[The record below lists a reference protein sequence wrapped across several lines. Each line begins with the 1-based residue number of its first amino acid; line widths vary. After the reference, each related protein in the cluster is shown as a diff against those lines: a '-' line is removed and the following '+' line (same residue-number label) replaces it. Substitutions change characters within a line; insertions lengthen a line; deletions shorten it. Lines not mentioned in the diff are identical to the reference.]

1 MAVTRPSW
9 RGPVV
14 SALTALLCFSGCGP
28 LPKGE
33 YWKGSYA
40 HLDHPRYR
48 FDVPE
53 GWREVKPADFG
64 LLAFNRRAF
73 ASLDDAARNV
83 LFKQAELQLQALDTG
98 LISERGAW
106 IQIASEA
113 GSGGWY
119 GTGTGNLFERGPL
132 RFGLTDSQ
140 KQAFWERFAANRV
153 QKAPPSDK
161 PKLTLEVID
170 VASYGLNRALRMRF
184 RSDEARGS
192 LHWTVL
198 GMYTTND
205 TVSLAHLGT
214 PENRDEGIDGFEAI
228 AASLRFD

>member
-1 MAVTRPSW
+1 MARPSW
-9 RGPVV
+9 PGSVV
-14 SALTALLCFSGCGP
+14 SVVTALLCLSGCGP
-28 LPKGE
+28 LQKGE

-53 GWREVKPADFG
+53 GWREVKAADFG
-64 LLAFNRRAF
+64 LLGFNRRAF
-73 ASLDDAARNV
+73 AGLDDAARKA
-83 LFKQAELQLQALDTG
+83 FFQQADLQIQALDTA

-106 IQIASEA
+106 IQISSQANT
-113 GSGGWY
+113 GGWY
-119 GTGTGNLFERGPL
+119 STGADNPFSRDPV
-132 RFGLTDSQ
+132 RFALTDSQ
-140 KQAFWERFAANRV
+140 KTALWERFVTQRV
-153 QKAPPSDK
+153 YNALPSDK

-170 VASYGLNRALRMRF
+170 VVNYGLNRALRMRF

-198 GMYTTND
+198 GVYTRED

-214 PENRDEGIDGFEAI
+214 PENRDEGIAGFEAI
-228 AASLRFD
+228 ATTLRF